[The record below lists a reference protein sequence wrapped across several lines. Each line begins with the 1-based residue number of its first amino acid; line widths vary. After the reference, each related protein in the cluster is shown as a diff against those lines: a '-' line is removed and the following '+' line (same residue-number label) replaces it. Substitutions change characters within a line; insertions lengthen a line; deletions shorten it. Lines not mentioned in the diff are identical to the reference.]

1 MKGIALAAGLALLV
15 PFGASAQT
23 ADQLVK
29 GATDTSNVLNYG
41 MGYNLQRF
49 SPLTQIN
56 KDTVKN
62 LVPLWNYSLADDR
75 SEELQPIVYQ
85 GVIYITSNS
94 ATMAVDV
101 KTGKQIWKTKVEYPP
116 ETPRIVCCGII
127 NRGVAILDGKL
138 FRTTLD
144 ANVIALDAKTGKEL
158 WRQKAAD
165 IKEGYSMTM
174 APLVAD
180 GVVLTG
186 VSGAEFGTRD
196 FIDGWDP
203 ADGKHLW
210 RTYTVPSPDEPGGD
224 TWKGDTWKFGGGSTW
239 ITGSYD
245 PELNTV
251 YWGVGNPG
259 PFNAAGRP
267 GDNLYTC
274 SVLALDAK
282 TGKIKWHFQFSP
294 NNPFDYD
301 SVAEMVL
308 ADINVEGKP
317 TKVLMDANRNG
328 FFYVLDRTNGKLL
341 AANPYV
347 KVNWA
352 SSIDMKT
359 GRPVETDITKDA
371 REGKK
376 VMVYPSI
383 LGGKNWEP
391 MSFNPQTGLAYANTL
406 AFGGHYKTEPA
417 EYKAGEWYVGM
428 DLTDVWEW
436 GTGPRGHLSGD
447 RSHDRQVQVGS
458 AERYPALLRRVVDG
472 GRRRVL
478 RPVDRRVR
486 GVRRG
491 RRQEALAVP
500 DRIRH
505 RRTAGDMA
513 AGRRAVRCRHQRL
526 WRRLLAVLRR
536 RTSRQYTDRRI
547 AVGVRGEETAIGAC
561 E

>member
-1 MKGIALAAGLALLV
+1 MKRSIGLAAGLVILAS
-15 PFGASAQT
+15 FGASAQT
-23 ADQLVK
+23 TDQLVK

-56 KDTVKN
+56 KDNAKN
-62 LVPLWNYSLADDR
+62 LVPVWNYSFADDR
-75 SEELQPIVYQ
+75 SEESQPLVYQ
-85 GVIYITSNS
+85 GVLYVTTHA
-94 ATMAVDV
+94 ATMAVDA

-127 NRGVAILDGKL
+127 NRGAAIYEGKI

-144 ANVIALDAKTGKEL
+144 ANVVALDAKTGKEV

-165 IKEGYSMTM
+165 IKEGYSMTV

-180 GVVLTG
+180 GVILTG
-186 VSGAEFGTRD
+186 ISGAEFGTRG

-203 ADGKHLW
+203 ETGKHLW
-210 RTYTVPSPDEPGGD
+210 RTHTVPTPDEPGGD
-224 TWKGDTWKFGGGSTW
+224 TWKGDTWKLGGGSTW

-251 YWGVGNPG
+251 YWGIGNPG
-259 PFNAAGRP
+259 PFNSAVRP

-274 SVLALDAK
+274 SVLALEPK
-282 TGKIKWHFQFSP
+282 TGKIKWHYQFSP

-308 ADINVEGKP
+308 ADLNVGGKP

-328 FFYVLDRTNGKLL
+328 FFYVLDRTDGKLL

-352 SSIDMKT
+352 SGIDMKT
-359 GRPVETDITKDA
+359 GRPIETDIVKDA

-376 VMVYPSI
+376 VTVYPSI

-406 AFGGHYKTEPA
+406 AFGGHYKSEPA
-417 EYKAGEWYVGM
+417 TYKAGEWYVGM

-436 GTGPRGHLSGD
+436 GDGPRGHLKAIDPMTGKTKWE
-447 RSHDRQVQVGS
+447 VGS
-458 AERYPALLRRVVDG
+458 AIPRFSG
-472 GRRRVL
+472 VL
-478 RPVDRRVR
+478 S
-486 GVRRG
+486 
-491 RRQEALAVP
+491 
-500 DRIRH
+500 
-505 RRTAGDMA
+505 TAGGVVFSGQLTGEFEAFDA
-513 AGRRAVRCRHQRL
+513 DSGKKLWQFQTGSGIEGQPVTWQQDGVQYVAVNSGYGGVYSLFAGDERLAKVPAGGSLWVFAVKAQ
-526 WRRLLAVLRR
+526 
-536 RTSRQYTDRRI
+536 
-547 AVGVRGEETAIGAC
+547 
-561 E
+561 